1 MKLPNIFG
9 TIFYTLLAKKNNE
22 KNFLQISIDMIIEI
36 HPTTFK
42 EFKSSN
48 NVLLWKQ
55 VINDERIILNNK
67 TSDIIKVQTN

>member
-1 MKLPNIFG
+1 MRLSNIFG
-9 TIFYTLLAKKNNE
+9 TNFYMLLAKENNE

-48 NVLLWKQ
+48 NALL
-55 VINDERIILNNK
+55 
-67 TSDIIKVQTN
+67 